1 MNSQSV
7 SAQPRTIRCPNCGK
21 NNRVPAAAAG
31 RPTCGNCHRPLPWI
45 ADADDASFAE
55 IAERSSI
62 PVLVDMWATWCGPCR
77 MVSPALEK
85 VATDL
90 AGRIKLVKVD
100 VDASPALSRR
110 FEVMAVPTLLV
121 LDHGKVIAQQAGAAP
136 APALRNWV
144 DEALARRSPSAS
156 ASTSASGSGDSP

>member
-1 MNSQSV
+1 MSSQTV
-7 SAQPRTIRCPNCGK
+7 SARQRTIRCPNCGK
-21 NNRVPAAAAG
+21 NNRVPAAAEG
-31 RPTCGNCHRPLPWI
+31 RPQCGDCHRPLPWI

-55 IAERSSI
+55 VAERSSV

-110 FEVMAVPTLLV
+110 FNVMAVPTLLV
-121 LDHGKVIAQQAGAAP
+121 LDRGEVIAQQAGAAP
-136 APALRNWV
+136 APVLRKWL
-144 DEALARRSPSAS
+144 DEALARRSPSATAS
-156 ASTSASGSGDSP
+156 ASASGSGGSP